1 MNGLFKLLPN
11 ENALFRNHGQILMDI
26 YKHNPEARSTQA
38 AGVSQVPAINT
49 ALVTEAEALRY
60 PQGCCPPSSPPTAP
74 SITAAQSECGLGRNE
89 MQASALCC
97 LLALPINIRNA
108 WKKKK
113 RSGITEEF

>member
-49 ALVTEAEALRY
+49 ALVTEALRY
-60 PQGCCPPSSPPTAP
+60 SQGCCPPSSPPTAP
-74 SITAAQSECGLGRNE
+74 SITATQSECGLERNE
-89 MQASALCC
+89 MQASALCY
-97 LLALPINIRNA
+97 LLALLINIRNA
-108 WKKKK
+108 RKKK